1 MGPCHNPDD
10 AAWGYVVFRMKRA
23 LVPSLLVVGVALVLA
38 SCSNPGGG
46 NPSYTSQDTAAG
58 LNAAATDAQTV
69 ANAAVNGPG
78 MAAIGGLFNVGSL
91 LGGSSLPT
99 GSYVWNPSTY
109 HWDTGTVATSHDL
122 RLQWGFDIYTS
133 TAPPTSHTAVAQID
147 WIASTTVNG
156 QELPTHMTASL
167 NVDGAPAGNFD
178 LSGTWQSTSCGTIVE
193 PATVNLT
200 GTLGTSTN
208 QVKVNSLKLSIPSG
222 SGTLSTT
229 GDVTATAGGK
239 TMSVKWDV
247 SVDGATVRDATTCA
261 LTSFAPT
268 GGSLSLGL
276 TGPSNAVSLAFD
288 VSNVQLTQYGGLTSA
303 DISNGSLKID
313 NALAASFQGTLDD
326 ANHDGTMGDNLT
338 VTFKDGAHESLE
350 QFIQSPEFSTFD
362 LKPVGQ
368 LALPLLG
375 LQKLY

>member
-1 MGPCHNPDD
+1 
-10 AAWGYVVFRMKRA
+10 
-23 LVPSLLVVGVALVLA
+23 LLVVGVALVLA
-38 SCSNPGGG
+38 SCSPAGSST
-46 NPSYTSQDTAAG
+46 PSYTSQDTAAG

-69 ANAAVNGPG
+69 ATAAVNGPG
-78 MAAIGGLFNVGSL
+78 MAAIGGLYTTASL

-99 GSYVWNPSTY
+99 GSYVWNSNTY
-109 HWDTGTVATSHDL
+109 HWDSSSTPTTHDL
-122 RLQWGFDIYTS
+122 RLQWDFDIYSS
-133 TAPPTSHTAVAQID
+133 TAPPTTHTAVAQVD
-147 WIASTTVNG
+147 WVASTTVNG
-156 QELPTHMTASL
+156 MEFPTHMTASL
-167 NVDGAPAGNFD
+167 TVDGTPSGNLD
-178 LSGTWQSTSCGTIVE
+178 VSGTWQTTSCGTIAE

-208 QVKVNSLKLSIPSG
+208 QIKVNSLKLSIPSG

-229 GDVTATAGGK
+229 GDVTATAAGK

-247 SVDGATVRDATTCA
+247 SVDGATVRDPSTCA
-261 LTSFAPT
+261 LTDFVPT

-288 VSNVQLTQYGGLTSA
+288 VSNVQLTQYGGLTSV
-303 DISNGSLKID
+303 DVSNGSLKID

-338 VTFKDGAHESLE
+338 VTFKGGAQESLE
-350 QFIQSPEFSTFD
+350 QFIQSPDFSTFD